1 MDNTKDL
8 HEMCEIL
15 SRELG
20 EANDKIRN
28 GGGKLSGSDLDY
40 VDKLTHAL
48 KSIKTTIA
56 MAEADEGG
64 SYDGDRMYSGRMYP
78 YRGSYNDGS
87 YRSGSYARRRDSRG
101 RYAMDADMAA
111 ELRELMQKA
120 PDEQTRMDFQRL
132 IDKIERM

>member
-1 MDNTKDL
+1 MHDDL
-8 HEMCEIL
+8 MHMCEIL
-15 SRELG
+15 EEEL
-20 EANDKIRN
+20 AKVNKKLDKS
-28 GGGKLSGSDLDY
+28 GGTLSGDDISY
-40 VDKLTHAL
+40 IDKLTHAL

-78 YRGSYNDGS
+78 YSGSYNDGS